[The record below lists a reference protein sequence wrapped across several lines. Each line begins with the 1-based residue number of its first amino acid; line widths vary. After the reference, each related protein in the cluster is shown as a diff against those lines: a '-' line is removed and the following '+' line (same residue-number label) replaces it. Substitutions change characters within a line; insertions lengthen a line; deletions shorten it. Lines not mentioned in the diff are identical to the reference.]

1 MKILIIYATSGGASR
16 MCAEILRDKFSSDAF
31 EVTLC
36 DIHDNPPP
44 PDGFDVAVIGGSIR
58 MGKINKKLKHYLKT
72 HVDTLNKLH
81 TALFLCCG
89 YTENFDDYVSLNF
102 PKSIIP
108 TLGIHC
114 FGGELK
120 PEKLK
125 GFDKFIVKMVRTSIL
140 DEDFES
146 PDPTRSPL
154 PEIVP
159 ENIWRLAD
167 TIRALL

>member
-1 MKILIIYATSGGASR
+1 M
-16 MCAEILRDKFSSDAF
+16 
-31 EVTLC
+31 
-36 DIHDNPPP
+36 
-44 PDGFDVAVIGGSIR
+44 
-58 MGKINKKLKHYLKT
+58 
-72 HVDTLNKLH
+72 
-81 TALFLCCG
+81 
-89 YTENFDDYVSLNF
+89 NF